1 MKEMV
6 YKSERCDA
14 ELLACDT
21 YKGFDYYVV
30 SRGMHPC
37 AYVDIKHYD
46 KAINAKT
53 INCHGGITYSESTL
67 DAADHDGWFIGWGY
81 AQVLDYFGCYRD
93 APDTRTYRRWTTAE
107 MVAECKRVIDQICE
121 RRSDADVAPV
131 VRCKDCKY
139 STLPSMQ
146 TQIYGKPG
154 TLTCHNRKSPCNR
167 RNVTSDDYCSYAD
180 RKDDNAT

>member
-131 VRCKDCKY
+131 VRCKDCEY
-139 STLPSMQ
+139 SYDEPFDER
-146 TQIYGKPG
+146 YG
-154 TLTCHNRKSPCNR
+154 R
-167 RNVTSDDYCSYAD
+167 R
-180 RKDDNAT
+180 

>member
-67 DAADHDGWFIGWGY
+67 DAADHDGWFI
-81 AQVLDYFGCYRD
+81 AV
-93 APDTRTYRRWTTAE
+93 RTVFALIVKYRRISTAQ
-107 MVAECKRVIDQICE
+107 KGKE
-121 RRSDADVAPV
+121 RRMTMTDTD
-131 VRCKDCKY
+131 K
-139 STLPSMQ
+139 
-146 TQIYGKPG
+146 
-154 TLTCHNRKSPCNR
+154 TCGNCVSCEN
-167 RNVTSDDYCSYAD
+167 TSACFLHSL
-180 RKDDNAT
+180 